1 MAILGA
7 VACERSPYTGRVQ
20 SMAFDE
26 DEAIVRA
33 DAAAT
38 QYRNRVRLVTDPV
51 IVARVQRITTRLV
64 DAAKRGPAGVRA
76 ARLAWSVT
84 AVDDTGT
91 QVAILENGAIFPG
104 GALVRL
110 AANDDELA
118 FPLARAMAHVLLRHP
133 SERVGRHLLPF
144 SAAAS
149 LGVFPESG
157 PGSLSDLDRSQR
169 DEADQVGLRL
179 MIAAGFDPE
188 RGLAILDRLGDGA
201 RATRLR
207 EELPTL
213 RATTARDDRQLP

>member
-1 MAILGA
+1 
-7 VACERSPYTGRVQ
+7 
-20 SMAFDE
+20 
-26 DEAIVRA
+26 
-33 DAAAT
+33 
-38 QYRNRVRLVTDPV
+38 
-51 IVARVQRITTRLV
+51 
-64 DAAKRGPAGVRA
+64 
-76 ARLAWSVT
+76 
-84 AVDDTGT
+84 
-91 QVAILENGAIFPG
+91 
-104 GALVRL
+104 VRL

-149 LGVFPESG
+149 LGIFPESG
-157 PGSLSDLDRSQR
+157 PGSLTDLDRSQR